1 MNDQHFF
8 AKFWRCALQVNPVTY
23 QHTYRGKDHGLNED
37 EYNNAILQKCI
48 EREIKVVG
56 IADHGN
62 VDSTEG
68 LRNLLKDHDI
78 VVFPGFEISSND
90 KTHYVCLFPEDTTKQ
105 KLERLLGSLSL
116 LDPEDGIRPSKLSSQ
131 QLIEEVDKL
140 GGFIYAAHCT
150 QENGLLKN
158 RLDHIWKLPQL
169 RAAQIPA
176 SIKDLQNSEDGFFYK
191 QVLSNKVPAYKR
203 DRQLALINAKD
214 VAKPDDLDEE
224 NASCLVKM
232 TRPTFSAFKVAFLDP
247 ESRVRLN
254 SQTTKTPIG
263 RILKVSVNGGYLDG
277 LIANFSDHLNTIIGG
292 RGTGKSTLLECI
304 RYALNIQPKGS
315 QACKI
320 HKEIIYENLGK
331 EAGQIEITIVS
342 SSQNGRKYTISRAYN
357 QEPIVR
363 DDLGN
368 VSELQPIDLLPNIEI
383 YGQNEIFELARN
395 ENSKLILL
403 SRFLL
408 NSKEY
413 KEKELNALR
422 SIETN
427 QNNLNSASSKYD
439 DLIEE
444 LNKLPKLEEE
454 LNSFNQLGIKEK
466 LSQSEFLARERQI
479 VQDADSYLESLHT
492 QLNEFR
498 SGISSAYCEATNDN
512 SELPDQEHINQIQT
526 ILVDLRSEIL
536 DLIKQTE
543 SLFHKAASQF
553 QTQKENWE
561 RAIQEQE
568 EELNKLISSIP
579 SVAGRSGREI
589 GTRYNSLIKEIE
601 SIKPKKD
608 KLSQLQNR
616 IDNLKQER
624 RNLLADLL
632 DLRNQEVGLLK
643 NAAKSLNRKM
653 NQKIKVEILPYADR
667 SPLIQFLLDC
677 NLDGIKEKR
686 LSWINT
692 AEDITPTLLVK
703 TIQKGTDALIHKWGI
718 STTVAEAL
726 SKLQRSKLMK
736 LESLALGHRV
746 NIYLNVAH
754 AKDPAEFRPLEKLS
768 TGQQCTAILH
778 MLLIEN
784 EDPLL
789 MDQPEDNLDNAFIAE
804 RIVAELRTAKM
815 TRQFIFATHNANIP
829 VFGDAEWIGVFS
841 PKQSQGI
848 LGYNSQ
854 GSIDI
859 PAIRDSVA
867 CILEGG
873 KEAFIQRKEKYEF

>member
-1 MNDQHFF
+1 MNDQHLF

-23 QHTYRGKDHGLNED
+23 QHTYRGKDHGFNEN
-37 EYNNAILQKCI
+37 EYNNEILKKCL

-62 VDSTEG
+62 VDSIDG
-68 LRNLLKDHDI
+68 LRNLLQDHDI

-116 LDPEDGIRPSKLSSQ
+116 LDPEDGIRPSELSSQ

-150 QENGLLKN
+150 QANGLLKN
-158 RLDHIWKLPQL
+158 HLDHIWKLPQL
-169 RAAQIPA
+169 RAAQIPG
-176 SIKDLQNSEDGFFYK
+176 SIDDFQNSDDGVFYK
-191 QVLSNKVPAYKR
+191 RVLLNKDPAYKR

-247 ESRVRLN
+247 ESRIRLN
-254 SQTTKTPIG
+254 SQATKNPVG
-263 RILKVSVNGGYLDG
+263 RILQVSINGGYLDG
-277 LIANFSDHLNTIIGG
+277 LVANFSDHLNTIIGG

-315 QACKI
+315 QAHKI
-320 HKEIIYENLGK
+320 HKELIYENLGK
-331 EAGQIEITIVS
+331 GAGQIKITIAS
-342 SSQNGRKYTISRAYN
+342 SSQNGKNYTISRAYN

-363 DDLGN
+363 DNLGN
-368 VSELQPIDLLPNIEI
+368 VSELKPIDLLPNIEI

-395 ENSKLILL
+395 ENSRLTLL
-403 SRFLL
+403 SRFLPNL
-408 NSKEY
+408 KEY
-413 KEKELNALR
+413 EQQESNILR
-422 SIETN
+422 NVETN
-427 QNNLNSASSKYD
+427 QQNL
-439 DLIEE
+439 DLALSEYEDLNDE

-454 LNSFNQLGIKEK
+454 LNSFDQLGIKEK
-466 LSQSEFLARERQI
+466 LSQSKLLAKEKQI
-479 VQDADSYLESLHT
+479 VRTADNYLQSLHNSI
-492 QLNEFR
+492 NEFR
-498 SGISSAYCEATNDN
+498 LQISPSPQTDENDD
-512 SELPDQEHINQIQT
+512 SELPDQECINHIQST
-526 ILVDLRSEIL
+526 LSDLRNEL
-536 DLIKQTE
+536 LGFIKQIE
-543 SLFHKAASQF
+543 ISFLSASSKF
-553 QTQKENWE
+553 QLQKENWE
-561 RAIQEQE
+561 KVIQERE
-568 EELNKLISSIP
+568 DELSKLIRSIP
-579 SVAGRSGREI
+579 STAGKSGPEI
-589 GTRYNSLIKEIE
+589 GARYNSLINDIE
-601 SIKPKKD
+601 NIKTKKN
-608 KLSQLQNR
+608 KLPSLQNK
-616 IDNLKQER
+616 INNLKQER

-632 DLRNQEVGLLK
+632 DLRNQEVILLK
-643 NAAKSLNRKM
+643 KAAKSLNRKM
-653 NQKIKVEILPYADR
+653 AQKIKVEIVPYADR
-667 SPLIQFLLDC
+667 SPLIQFLVDC

-692 AEDITPTLLVK
+692 VEDITPTSLVK
-703 TIQKGTDALIHKWGI
+703 TIQEGTDALMHKWGI
-718 STTVAEAL
+718 GQMVAEAL

-736 LESLALGHRV
+736 LESLALGHHV

-754 AKDPAEFRPLEKLS
+754 VEAPAEFRPLEKLS

-784 EDPLL
+784 DDPLL

-804 RIVAELRTAKM
+804 RIVSELRTTKM

-841 PKQSQGI
+841 SQQNRGI
-848 LGYNSQ
+848 LGLESQ
-854 GSIDI
+854 GSIDV
-859 PAIRDSVA
+859 PAIRDNVA